1 MKELTLNA
9 GRPNVNNSLPYT
21 AGAGAA
27 AGFTAGAVSEADRG
41 KHAEINRPLSFKRRF
56 YINIMTALMWLCA
69 GITCALVVFI
79 LGYVLIKG
87 LPNVTW
93 KLLSTS
99 PSYLTDSIG
108 ILPDIL
114 NTLYIVLASLVTVLP
129 LGVGAA
135 VYLTEYATNKKL
147 VGVIEY
153 AAETLSGIPSI
164 IYGLVGML
172 FFCQFLG
179 MQTSIFAGAMTLV
192 IMNLP
197 TIMRTTQE
205 SLKTVPQSYREGAFG
220 LGAGKWRVIRTVVLP
235 NCVDGIITGCIL
247 ATGRILGESAAL
259 LFTAGFAHAVNGLVS
274 GLKSAGA
281 TLTVALYV
289 YAKEQGEFEVA
300 FAIAAILMILTLI
313 LNVAATFVGA
323 YFKKKRS

>member
-1 MKELTLNA
+1 MLKSDFSPRRKAYITTMRVLM
-9 GRPNVNNSLPYT
+9 
-21 AGAGAA
+21 GAA
-27 AGFTAGAVSEADRG
+27 AALTA
-41 KHAEINRPLSFKRRF
+41 
-56 YINIMTALMWLCA
+56 
-69 GITCALVVFI
+69 ALVLFLI
-79 LGYVLIKG
+79 GSVLLKG
-87 LPNVTW
+87 VPNLNW
-93 KLLSTS
+93 ELLSTS
-99 PSYLTDSIG
+99 PSYLSDRIG

-114 NTLYIVLASLVTVLP
+114 NTVYIVIATLVIVLP

-135 VYLTEYATNKKL
+135 VYLTEYAQNKK
-147 VGVIEY
+147 VVAVIEY

-172 FFCQFLG
+172 FFCQFLD
-179 MQTSIFAGAMTLV
+179 MQTSLLAGALTLV

-235 NCVDGIITGCIL
+235 GCVDGVITGCIL
-247 ATGRILGESAAL
+247 SVGRVLGESAAL
-259 LFTAGFAHAVNGLVS
+259 LFTAGFAHALYGFFEGL
-274 GLKSAGA
+274 GSAGA

-300 FAIAAILMILTLI
+300 FAIAAILMILTLLI
-313 LNVAATFVGA
+313 NTAAMLVERWFRR
-323 YFKKKRS
+323 KRSL

>member
-1 MKELTLNA
+1 MKRKAYIWIMKILML
-9 GRPNVNNSLPYT
+9 
-21 AGAGAA
+21 
-27 AGFTAGAVSEADRG
+27 
-41 KHAEINRPLSFKRRF
+41 LSV
-56 YINIMTALMWLCA
+56 A
-69 GITCALVVFI
+69 ITCSLVIFVIGFVM
-79 LGYVLIKG
+79 YKG
-87 LPNVTW
+87 LPNITW
-93 KLLSTS
+93 KLLSTK
-99 PSYLTDSIG
+99 PSYLTQSIG

-114 NTLYIVLASLVTVLP
+114 NTFYIVIATLVFVLP

-135 VYLTEYATNKKL
+135 IYLTEYATNKKM
-147 VGVIEY
+147 VAVIEY

-172 FFCQFLG
+172 FFCEFLK
-179 MQTSIFAGAMTLV
+179 MQTSILAGAMTLV

-235 NCVDGIITGCIL
+235 SCVDGIMTGCIL
-247 ATGRILGESAAL
+247 AVGRILGESAAL
-259 LFTAGFAHAVNGLVS
+259 LFTAGFAHTINGFID
-274 GLKSAGA
+274 GLGRAGA

-300 FAIAAILMILTLI
+300 FAIAAILMILAFLVN
-313 LNVAATFVGA
+313 LAAKFTGL
-323 YFKKKRS
+323 YFKKKVEQ

>member
-1 MKELTLNA
+1 MKRKA
-9 GRPNVNNSLPYT
+9 
-21 AGAGAA
+21 
-27 AGFTAGAVSEADRG
+27 
-41 KHAEINRPLSFKRRF
+41 
-56 YINIMTALMWLCA
+56 YIWIMKILMWISVA
-69 GITCALVVFI
+69 ITCGLVIFVIGF
-79 LGYVLIKG
+79 VLYKG
-87 LPNVTW
+87 VPNITW
-93 KLLSTS
+93 KLLTTK
-99 PSYLTDSIG
+99 PSYLTKNIG

-114 NTLYIVLASLVTVLP
+114 NTFYIVIATLVVVLP

-135 VYLTEYATNKKL
+135 IYLTEYATNKKL
-147 VGVIEY
+147 VAVIEY

-172 FFCQFLG
+172 FFCEFLK
-179 MQTSIFAGAMTLV
+179 MQTSILAGEMTLV

-235 NCVDGIITGCIL
+235 SCVDGIMTGCIL
-247 ATGRILGESAAL
+247 AIGRILGESAAL
-259 LFTAGFAHAVNGLVS
+259 LFTAGFAHTINGFID
-274 GLKSAGA
+274 GLGRAGA

-300 FAIAAILMILTLI
+300 FAIAAILMILAL
-313 LNVAATFVGA
+313 LVNLAAKFTGL
-323 YFKKKRS
+323 YFKKKVE

>member
-1 MKELTLNA
+1 MENRRIPGRRKAYIVLMRVLMGIAVTLT
-9 GRPNVNNSLPYT
+9 S
-21 AGAGAA
+21 
-27 AGFTAGAVSEADRG
+27 
-41 KHAEINRPLSFKRRF
+41 
-56 YINIMTALMWLCA
+56 
-69 GITCALVVFI
+69 ALVIFLIV
-79 LGYVLIKG
+79 YVLAKG

-93 KLLSTS
+93 KLMSTK
-99 PSYLTDSIG
+99 PSYLADSIG

-114 NTLYIVLASLVTVLP
+114 NTLYIVAATLLIVLP

-135 VYLTEYATNKKL
+135 IYLTEYASNKRL
-147 VGVIEY
+147 VAVIEY

-179 MQTSIFAGAMTLV
+179 MQTSLLAGALTLV

-235 NCVDGIITGCIL
+235 GCVDGVITGCIL
-247 ATGRILGESAAL
+247 AVGRVLGESAAL
-259 LFTAGFAHAVNGLVS
+259 LFTAGVAHALNGFID
-274 GLKSAGA
+274 GLGSSGA
-281 TLTVALYV
+281 TLTVALYF

-300 FAIAAILMILTLI
+300 FAIAAILMLLALVINLATL
-313 LNVAATFVGA
+313 FVEK
-323 YFKKKRS
+323 YFKRKNSL